1 MFKIKTLAA
10 ACGFAVLAS
19 PAWSAI
25 ITPQLPAGEV
35 TFEDDSAE
43 IWFDDNN
50 NGLLDAGDRL
60 RAILK
65 IPSYFTPSTAPTNFT
80 GELTGISEIMVDTAT
95 AIGGGLFNFVF
106 KPSPTFEAA
115 YGGVGNGVMIAFYE
129 DDVEEFSR
137 SGAGCSTA
145 VDVAIGGTCEQKIT
159 NGSLWM
165 TAGFAG
171 DLDEFWTAA
180 GAPGNP
186 GLAALAG
193 PDQNLPGGFNFGL
206 SIIDNFTGSEWNE
219 LVNTN
224 PFAEDQLTGNNLVQ
238 LGGSGSLQGIRGQ
251 DTGYDLY
258 DDFQFTMNRVPEPGS
273 LALVGLAM
281 LGLAVAR
288 KRA

>member
-25 ITPQLPAGEV
+25 ITPQLPDGNV

-43 IWFDDNN
+43 VWIDVNS
-50 NGLLDAGDRL
+50 NGVLDVGDRL
-60 RAILK
+60 RAILT
-65 IPSYFTPSTAPTNFT
+65 IPSFFTPTTAPTNFA
-80 GELTGISEIMVDTAT
+80 GELSGISEIEVTGAT
-95 AIGGGLFNFVF
+95 AIGGGLFNFSF
-106 KPSPTFEAA
+106 GPSAAFEAE
-115 YGGVGNGVMIAFYE
+115 YGAGVMIALYE
-129 DDVEEFSR
+129 DNVSEFAR
-137 SGAGCSTA
+137 SGASCNSA
-145 VDVAIGGTCEQKIT
+145 ADVAAGGTCEQLIT
-159 NGSLWM
+159 NGDLWL

-171 DLDEFWTAA
+171 DLDEYWVALA
-180 GAPGNP
+180 APGDP
-186 GLAALAG
+186 SIAAFFG
-193 PDQNLPGGFNFGL
+193 PDENLPGGFNFGL
-206 SIIDNFTGSEWNE
+206 TLIENNTGSEWLE
-219 LVNTN
+219 SLATS
-224 PFAEDQLTGNNLVQ
+224 PLFQDPLTGNNRVQ
-238 LGGSGSLQGIRGQ
+238 LRGSGSLQGVAGE